1 LLPKNKDA
9 EGIVLAVQYDD
20 NGDLLRVVLNVQGV
34 LAEMPAEETSLL
46 REGYRP
52 GETVRVRVLG
62 EKEPEGPECPVRRLI
77 VSERARELERLE
89 GTAPKIGKP
98 YQGKVV
104 QLGDSF
110 VRVKLQTGSEVFV
123 KLPSLNYK
131 GRERL
136 LTIGNDVVVYVTHTD
151 QAGRI
156 FGTANPKEIKTE
168 SEVFK
173 KKNG

>member
-1 LLPKNKDA
+1 MLPKNKDV
-9 EGIVLAVQYDD
+9 EGVVLAVQYDN
-20 NGDLLRVVLNVQGV
+20 NGDLLRVILNVQGV
-34 LAEMPAEETSLL
+34 LAEMPADETSLF

-52 GETVRVRVLG
+52 GDVVPVRIIG

-77 VSERARELERLE
+77 VSERARELERIK

-110 VRVKLQTGSEVFV
+110 VRVKLQMGSEVLV
-123 KLPSLNYK
+123 KLPSINYK
-131 GRERL
+131 GRDRL
-136 LTIGNDVVVYVTHTD
+136 LTVGNVVIIYVTSID
-151 QAGRI
+151 QAGKI

-173 KKNG
+173 KNG

>member
-1 LLPKNKDA
+1 MPTTDV
-9 EGIVLAVQYDD
+9 EGVVLAVQYSDD
-20 NGDLLRVVLNVQGV
+20 GSLLRVILNVQGA
-34 LAEMPAEETSLL
+34 LAEMPAGETSLL

-62 EKEPEGPECPVRRLI
+62 EKESEGPECPIRRLI
-77 VSERARELERLE
+77 VSERARELEFLE
-89 GTAPKIGKP
+89 STVPKIGKP

-110 VRVKLQTGSEVFV
+110 VRVELQTGSEVLV

-136 LTIGNDVVVYVTHTD
+136 LTVGKDVIIYVTSID
-151 QAGRI
+151 QAGKI

-173 KKNG
+173 KNG

>member
-1 LLPKNKDA
+1 MLPKNKDA
-9 EGIVLAVQYDD
+9 EGVVLAVQHDEGG
-20 NGDLLRVVLNVQGV
+20 NLLRVILNVQGS
-34 LAEMPAEETSLL
+34 LAEMPADETSLF
-46 REGYRP
+46 RGSYRP
-52 GETVRVRVLG
+52 GDVVSVRIIG
-62 EKEPEGPECPVRRLI
+62 EREPEGPECPVRRLL
-77 VSERARELERLE
+77 VSERARELKSLE

-104 QLGDSF
+104 QVGDSF
-110 VRVKLQTGSEVFV
+110 VRVELQTGSEVFV

-136 LTIGNDVVVYVTHTD
+136 LTVGNDVVVYITRTD
-151 QAGRI
+151 QAGRM